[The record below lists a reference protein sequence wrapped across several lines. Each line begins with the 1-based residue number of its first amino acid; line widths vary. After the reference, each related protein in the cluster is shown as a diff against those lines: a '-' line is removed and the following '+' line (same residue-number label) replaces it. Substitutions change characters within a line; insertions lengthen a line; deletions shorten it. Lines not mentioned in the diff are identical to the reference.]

1 MANRLPLASTP
12 CETQSSSTSPQEAHG
27 LSNNT
32 TTNTFNLDFHCFA
45 CLPFELPA
53 NPKQE
58 RYRGSRPH
66 YNNSQR
72 IASKKI
78 RHRMYA
84 ENGQDPT
91 RVASLLQSGCCKQK
105 CCASIQFATLMKFLD
120 LFYEKAKRTQDEIA
134 WPLFSVRCVLCSLCF
149 FVVCCHTCKTKLRL
163 AALPSHVG
171 PTHTSYVCLGQAV
184 KARCMAKLLAIH
196 IHRIRKAA
204 RGFNSNLSD
213 HCLKTNNHVI
223 GKIF

>member
-66 YNNSQR
+66 YDNSR
-72 IASKKI
+72 RRASKKI

-134 WPLFSVRCVLCSLCF
+134 WPLFSVRCVLCYLCF
-149 FVVCCHTCKTKLRL
+149 LLCAAIRVKLSCGLQLYLATSAQHTQAICVWVRL
-163 AALPSHVG
+163 SKPDVWPSFWPYTSTGSGKPHEAL
-171 PTHTSYVCLGQAV
+171 TQ
-184 KARCMAKLLAIH
+184 I
-196 IHRIRKAA
+196 
-204 RGFNSNLSD
+204 
-213 HCLKTNNHVI
+213 
-223 GKIF
+223 